1 MEYLNNERNKKIK
14 SEKITSQGGNKNA
27 GFGKGNAW
35 KGGGGQIRRRSVQHQ
50 QSWMDK
56 IHNWEE
62 IQLVLRFKNTDNL
75 KENPDGLIDV
85 LKKYESKLELDESS
99 LKRLREKNIGKT
111 FELVFN
117 INAESEKEFETIR
130 KGIAIELQ
138 KLGYKVDPNFLKYDI
153 IL

>member
-1 MEYLNNERNKKIK
+1 MNGQNPQLRGNTTR
-14 SEKITSQGGNKNA
+14 IT
-27 GFGKGNAW
+27 
-35 KGGGGQIRRRSVQHQ
+35 
-50 QSWMDK
+50 
-56 IHNWEE
+56 
-62 IQLVLRFKNTDNL
+62 FKNTDNL

-117 INAESEKEFETIR
+117 INAESEKEFETIK